1 MDNKEEQ
8 IISAENDFKYI
19 VQDMSSIYVGARF
32 TYGEL
37 IENEDVPHKL
47 KEVIFRIFLK
57 EVAEDTTPEN
67 HVFYLDKESASYRAY
82 KKMKARFR
90 MSVWYPAGKGR
101 KKSGYVNREYALEE
115 VVGNRE
121 LAQKMDTI
129 VVEEVKISKLGLGT
143 ILV

>member
-1 MDNKEEQ
+1 M
-8 IISAENDFKYI
+8 AENRDFKYI
-19 VQDMSSIYVGARF
+19 VQDMTSIYVGARF

-67 HVFYLDKESASYRAY
+67 HVFYLSPESASCGAY

-90 MSVWYPAGKGR
+90 MNVWEPAGKGR
-101 KKSGYVNREYALEE
+101 KKAGYVSREYTLEE
-115 VVGNRE
+115 VLGNRD
-121 LAQKMDTI
+121 LMRKKDTT
-129 VVEEVKISKLGLGT
+129 VVEEVRISKLGLQM